1 MLAKGFEIHV
11 RGEVPPDLLDELE
24 HLTAVE
30 VPAETVLKG
39 VLPDQS
45 ALFGVLARLQ
55 DLGLE
60 LIEVRRLGSDW
71 VFCPDRR
78 PRTHWPGRTVSP
90 GRPRC
95 QGQAASQRDRWGG
108 WASGTLGGPR
118 GLQPTRHRDRADQQ
132 WSEIRGPYRAFT
144 NAA

>member
-1 MLAKGFEIHV
+1 MSRGRGCSILERSSVQAGGGLVLAKRFENHG
-11 RGEVPPDLLDELE
+11 RGDVPPDLLDELE

-60 LIEVRRLGSDW
+60 LIEVRRLGD
-71 VFCPDRR
+71 V
-78 PRTHWPGRTVSP
+78 
-90 GRPRC
+90 
-95 QGQAASQRDRWGG
+95 
-108 WASGTLGGPR
+108 
-118 GLQPTRHRDRADQQ
+118 
-132 WSEIRGPYRAFT
+132 
-144 NAA
+144 

>member
-24 HLTAVE
+24 QLTAVE
-30 VPAETVLKG
+30 VPAQTVLRG

-60 LIEVRRLGSDW
+60 LIEVRRLG
-71 VFCPDRR
+71 
-78 PRTHWPGRTVSP
+78 
-90 GRPRC
+90 
-95 QGQAASQRDRWGG
+95 
-108 WASGTLGGPR
+108 
-118 GLQPTRHRDRADQQ
+118 
-132 WSEIRGPYRAFT
+132 
-144 NAA
+144 NM

>member
-1 MLAKGFEIHV
+1 MIHRNYRAAITIRALPTAGDVARPRLLHHGAVIYSGRRWTVLAKGFEIHV

-60 LIEVRRLGSDW
+60 LIEVRRLGD
-71 VFCPDRR
+71 V
-78 PRTHWPGRTVSP
+78 
-90 GRPRC
+90 
-95 QGQAASQRDRWGG
+95 
-108 WASGTLGGPR
+108 
-118 GLQPTRHRDRADQQ
+118 
-132 WSEIRGPYRAFT
+132 
-144 NAA
+144 

>member
-1 MLAKGFEIHV
+1 MSRGRSCSILEWSSVQAGGGLVLAKRFEIHV
-11 RGEVPPDLLDELE
+11 RGEVPLDLLDELE

-60 LIEVRRLGSDW
+60 LIEVRRLGD
-71 VFCPDRR
+71 V
-78 PRTHWPGRTVSP
+78 
-90 GRPRC
+90 
-95 QGQAASQRDRWGG
+95 
-108 WASGTLGGPR
+108 
-118 GLQPTRHRDRADQQ
+118 
-132 WSEIRGPYRAFT
+132 
-144 NAA
+144 